1 MFGFSIVGC
10 TFKAKSITIFKYC
23 YIPSQFSKVKN
34 SMKEVKVE
42 VIGTEPPCMRCQ
54 ATRKAVEKAAEK
66 LKQAGVMVNIEKAN
80 IMSKEIVQ
88 KYGVLV
94 SPAIAINNT
103 VKIMGRVPS
112 PEEVEKLIMEA
123 AK

>member
-1 MFGFSIVGC
+1 MLYSSLLSLGE
-10 TFKAKSITIFKYC
+10 K
-23 YIPSQFSKVKN
+23 
-34 SMKEVKVE
+34 MKEIKVE
-42 VIGTEPPCMRCQ
+42 VIGPEPPCMRCQ
-54 ATRKAVEKAAEK
+54 AAKKAVEKAVEK
-66 LKQAGVMVNIEKAN
+66 LKQTGVTVNVEKVN
-80 IMSKEIVQ
+80 IMSKETVQ

-112 PEEVEKLIMEA
+112 PEEVEKLLLEA

>member
-1 MFGFSIVGC
+1 
-10 TFKAKSITIFKYC
+10 
-23 YIPSQFSKVKN
+23 
-34 SMKEVKVE
+34 MKEVKVE
-42 VIGTEPPCMRCQ
+42 VLGPEPPCMRCQ
-54 ATRKAVEKAAEK
+54 AAKKAVEKVAEK
-66 LKQAGVMVNIEKAN
+66 LKQKGMMVNVEKAN
-80 IMSKEIVQ
+80 IMSREIIQ
-88 KYGVLV
+88 KYGVLI